1 VTMNSQVNVVRPA
14 DERPPPERWP
24 VRAGTVPPLAHYF
37 TPRPE
42 TGFDLTAI
50 PAAGQTAV
58 LTPPAQPET
67 AAGPIAAT
75 STGTAS
81 ALAVRRTTGTA
92 SPLAGAVATG
102 TASAQAGTGG
112 TGKTQ
117 LASALARHLWDSAA
131 VDLLAWVPAVS
142 RDSIITGYVQAGAA
156 AGAPGGGEPPER
168 AAASF
173 LDWLAGTDRP
183 WLLVL
188 DDLTDIVDLD
198 ELWPRGAAGRV
209 VVTTRL
215 PAAAVRGPGRTIV
228 EVGTFSPRE
237 ALAYLTGSLYPDQR
251 AGAIDLAGDLGCL
264 PLGLALAAAVIADA
278 GVDCGQY
285 RAHLAERNRQ
295 MSVPQ
300 ADRYAQIAAATWSIA
315 LDQADSTG
323 PPGLARAALA
333 LVALLDSTGVP
344 GAVLTSRPACDCI
357 CGPGATGT
365 PADESQVR
373 GVLDRLSQVGLVTLD
388 PESAARTVGLHS
400 LVQATARQVIPP
412 AMLELSAAA
421 AASALLQAWPSG
433 DRDPLVAQALRD
445 CTASLHRAAADLL
458 WTGEAGGSG
467 AAHPVLLRAGES
479 LDRSRLPGLAISYWR
494 AMVGTG
500 TRILGPSHA
509 STLLARD
516 RLAAACEAAGRPQD
530 AAAAL
535 ANSVAERE
543 RALGRDH
550 PESLSARSSLAH
562 AHLAAGRSDE
572 AILLYESTLADRGR
586 VLGPDHPDTLAS
598 RGDLAAAYRSAGR
611 MQAAVSALQAAL
623 SDREAILGPDDPQT
637 LAACADLAAA
647 LHEWG
652 QVREAVPLYER
663 ALADRERVLG
673 PDHPDTMTARANLA
687 YAYRSADRLKDAL
700 PVYRQALADRDRV
713 LGPDDPDTL
722 TSLANLASAYHSAR
736 MLKPAIPLYEQAL
749 DARERTQGPDHP
761 DTLAARGNLASA
773 YHSAGRIALAI
784 PLYEQT
790 LHDYERLMGRDHVNT
805 LTSRANLASAYHT
818 MGRFTEAIAVF
829 EHTLAD
835 CERYLP
841 AGHPMTQ
848 TIRENLEAAR

>member
-1 VTMNSQVNVVRPA
+1 MNSQVNVDRLADDRPV
-14 DERPPPERWP
+14 PGRWP
-24 VRAGTVPPLAHYF
+24 VRSGTVPPLARWF

-42 TGFDLTAI
+42 TGFDLVAT
-50 PAAGQTAV
+50 PAVGETVV

-67 AAGPIAAT
+67 AAGPVAAR
-75 STGTAS
+75 SSGSAS
-81 ALAVRRTTGTA
+81 ALAVTRATGTA
-92 SPLAGAVATG
+92 SPLAGAVGTG
-102 TASAQAGTGG
+102 TASAPAGTGG

-117 LASALARHLWDSAA
+117 LASALARFLWDSAA
-131 VDLLAWVPAVS
+131 VELLAWVPAVS

-156 AGAPGGGEPPER
+156 VGAPGSGEPPER

-198 ELWPRGAAGRV
+198 ELWPRGQAGRV

-215 PAAAVRGPGRTIV
+215 PAAAVRGPGRTIL

-237 ALAYLTGSLYPDQR
+237 ALGYLTASLYPDQR
-251 AGAIDLAGDLGCL
+251 TGAIDLAGDMGCL
-264 PLGLALAAAVIADA
+264 PLGLALATAVIADT
-278 GVDCGQY
+278 GIDCGQY

-300 ADRYAQIAAATWSIA
+300 ADGYAKIVAATWSIS
-315 LDQADSTG
+315 LDQADATG
-323 PPGLARAALA
+323 PAGLARAALA
-333 LVALLDSTGVP
+333 LVALLDSSGIP
-344 GAVLTSRPACDCI
+344 GAVLTSRVACDYI
-357 CGPGATGT
+357 CGRGATGT
-365 PADESQVR
+365 PADESQVH

-388 PESAARTVGLHS
+388 LESPARTAGLHS

-412 AMLELSAAA
+412 AMLEFTAGA
-421 AASALLQAWPSG
+421 AASALLQAWPHG

-458 WTGEAGGSG
+458 WTPE
-467 AAHPVLLRAGES
+467 AHPVLLRAGQS
-479 LDRSRLPGLAISYWR
+479 LDQARLPGLAVPYWR
-494 AMVGTG
+494 AMVGTA

-516 RLAAACEAAGRPQD
+516 HLAAACEAAGRPQD
-530 AAAAL
+530 AVAAL
-535 ANSVAERE
+535 ENSVTERE

-550 PESLSARSSLAH
+550 PESLSARSSLAR
-562 AHLAAGRSDE
+562 AHLAAGRVDD
-572 AILLYESTLADRGR
+572 AIPLYESTLADQERL
-586 VLGPDHPDTLAS
+586 LGNDHPDTMAS
-598 RGDLAAAYRSAGR
+598 RSDLAAAYSSAGR
-611 MQAAVSALQAAL
+611 MQAAVSVLERTL
-623 SDREAILGPDDPQT
+623 SEREAILGPDDPQT
-637 LAACADLAAA
+637 LSARTDLAAA
-647 LHEWG
+647 LLAWG
-652 QVREAVPLYER
+652 QVGDAVTLYER

-673 PDHPDTMTARANLA
+673 PDHPDTMAARATLA

-700 PVYRQALADRDRV
+700 PLYRRTLADRERV
-713 LGPDDPDTL
+713 LGQDHPDTL
-722 TSLANLASAYHSAR
+722 TSLGNLASAYHSAR

-761 DTLAARGNLASA
+761 DTLAAQGNLASG
-773 YHSAGRIALAI
+773 YHSAGRLALAI

-790 LHDYERLMGRDHVNT
+790 LRDYERVLGLDHLHTVT
-805 LTSRANLASAYHT
+805 ARANLAAAYHAT
-818 MGRFTEAIAVF
+818 GRRTEAVAVF
-829 EHTLAD
+829 EAALAD
-835 CERYLP
+835 CERCLP
-841 AGHPMTQ
+841 PGHPMTQ

>member
-1 VTMNSQVNVVRPA
+1 MSMNSQVNAGRLA
-14 DERPPPERWP
+14 DERPPPEHWP
-24 VRAGTVPPLAHYF
+24 VRSGTVPPLAEYF
-37 TPRPE
+37 SPRPE
-42 TGFDLTAI
+42 TGLGPAAT
-50 PAAGQTAV
+50 PAAGETAV
-58 LTPPAQPET
+58 LTPPAQPGA

-75 STGTAS
+75 STGNAS
-81 ALAVRRTTGTA
+81 ALAATRAAGTS

-117 LASALARHLWDSAA
+117 LASALARYLWDSAA

-156 AGAPGGGEPPER
+156 VGAPGLGEPPER

-198 ELWPRGAAGRV
+198 ELWPRGASGRV

-215 PAAAVRGPGRTIV
+215 PAAAVRGPGRKIL

-237 ALAYLTGSLYPDQR
+237 ALGYLTASLYPDQR

-264 PLGLALAAAVIADA
+264 PLGLRLATAVIADA
-278 GVDCGQY
+278 GADCGQY
-285 RAHLAERNRQ
+285 RAHLAERSRR
-295 MSVPQ
+295 MSVPH
-300 ADRYAQIAAATWSIA
+300 ADRYAKIVAATWSIA
-315 LDQADSTG
+315 LDRADSTG

-344 GAVLTSRPACDCI
+344 GAVLTSRASCSYI
-357 CGPGATGT
+357 GGHGATGT

-388 PESAARTVGLHS
+388 PQSAARTVGLHS

-412 AMLELSAAA
+412 AMLELTSAA
-421 AASALLQAWPSG
+421 AASALLEAWPLG
-433 DRDPLVAQALRD
+433 DRDPIVGQALRD

-458 WTGEAGGSG
+458 WSPE
-467 AAHPVLLRAGES
+467 AHPVLLRAGQS
-479 LDRSRLPGLAISYWR
+479 LDRARLPGLAISYWR

-516 RLAAACEAAGRPQD
+516 HLAAACEAAGRPQD
-530 AAAAL
+530 AIAAL
-535 ANSVAERE
+535 ENSVAERE

-550 PESLSARSSLAH
+550 PESLSTRSSLAH

-572 AILLYESTLADRGR
+572 AILLYESTLADRDR
-586 VLGPDHPDTLAS
+586 VLGPDHPDVMAS
-598 RGDLAAAYRSAGR
+598 RSDLAAAYRSAGR
-611 MQAAVSALQAAL
+611 MQAAVSALKRTL
-623 SDREAILGPDDPQT
+623 SDLEAMLGRDDPQT

-700 PVYRQALADRDRV
+700 PVYRRARADRERV
-713 LGPDDPDTL
+713 LGPDHPDTL
-722 TSLANLASAYHSAR
+722 TSLANLASAYHTAR

-749 DARERTQGPDHP
+749 NARERTQGPDHP

-790 LHDYERLMGRDHVNT
+790 LHDYERLMGREHVNT

-818 MGRFTEAIAVF
+818 MGRLTEAIAVF

-848 TIRENLEAAR
+848 AIRENLEAAR

>member
-1 VTMNSQVNVVRPA
+1 MNSQVNVDRLA

-24 VRAGTVPPLAHYF
+24 VRAGTVPPLAQWF

-42 TGFDLTAI
+42 TGFDLAAT
-50 PAAGQTAV
+50 PAAGETAV

-67 AAGPIAAT
+67 AAGPVAAT

-81 ALAVRRTTGTA
+81 ALAVTRATGTA
-92 SPLAGAVATG
+92 SPLAGAVGTG
-102 TASAQAGTGG
+102 TASAAAGTGG

-117 LASALARHLWDSAA
+117 LAAALAHFMWDSAA

-156 AGAPGGGEPPER
+156 VGAPGGGEPQEP

-215 PAAAVRGPGRTIV
+215 PAAAVRGPGRKIL
-228 EVGTFSPRE
+228 EVGTFSARE
-237 ALAYLTGSLYPDQR
+237 ALGYLTASLYPDQR

-264 PLGLALAAAVIADA
+264 PLGLALATSVIADT

-300 ADRYAQIAAATWSIA
+300 ADGYAKIVAATWSIA
-315 LDQADSTG
+315 LDLADSAG
-323 PPGLARAALA
+323 PAGPARAALA
-333 LVALLDSTGVP
+333 LVALLDSSGVP
-344 GAVLTSRPACDCI
+344 GAVLTSRAACDYI
-357 CGPGATGT
+357 CGHGATGT
-365 PADESQVR
+365 PADESRVR

-412 AMLELSAAA
+412 AMLELTAAA
-421 AASALLQAWPSG
+421 AASALLEAWPLG

-458 WTGEAGGSG
+458 WTPE
-467 AAHPVLLRAGES
+467 AHPVLLRAGQS

-509 STLLARD
+509 STLRARD
-516 RLAAACEAAGRPQD
+516 HLAAACEAAGRPQD
-530 AAAAL
+530 AVAAL
-535 ANSVAERE
+535 ENSLAERE

-562 AHLAAGRSDE
+562 AHLAAGSSDE
-572 AILLYESTLADRGR
+572 AILLYESTLADRDR
-586 VLGPDHPDTLAS
+586 LLGPEHPDTMAS

-611 MQAAVSALQAAL
+611 MQAAVSALERAL
-623 SDREAILGPDDPQT
+623 SDREAILGRDDPQT

-663 ALADRERVLG
+663 TLADRERVLGPDHADTMAARANLAYAYRSAERLKDALPVYRRALADRERVLG
-673 PDHPDTMTARANLA
+673 PDH
-687 YAYRSADRLKDAL
+687 
-700 PVYRQALADRDRV
+700 
-713 LGPDDPDTL
+713 PDTL

-773 YHSAGRIALAI
+773 YHSSGRIALAI

-790 LHDYERLMGRDHVNT
+790 LHDYERLMGRAHVNT

-818 MGRFTEAIAVF
+818 MGRSTEAIAVF

-841 AGHPMTQ
+841 EGHPMTQ

>member
-1 VTMNSQVNVVRPA
+1 MNSQVNVDRLA
-14 DERPPPERWP
+14 DEQPPERWP
-24 VRAGTVPPLAHYF
+24 VRSGSVTPLAQWF

-42 TGFDLTAI
+42 TGFDLAAT
-50 PAAGQTAV
+50 PAAGETAV

-67 AAGPIAAT
+67 ATGPAAAT

-81 ALAVRRTTGTA
+81 ALAVTRATGTA
-92 SPLAGAVATG
+92 SPLAGAVGTG

-117 LASALARHLWDSAA
+117 LASALARYLWDSAA

-142 RDSIITGYVQAGAA
+142 RDSIITGYAQAGAA

-188 DDLTDIVDLD
+188 DDLTDVVDLD

-215 PAAAVRGPGRTIV
+215 PAAAVRGPGRKTL

-237 ALAYLTGSLYPDQR
+237 ALGYLTASLYPDQR
-251 AGAIDLAGDLGCL
+251 AGAIDLAGDLRCL
-264 PLGLALAAAVIADA
+264 PLALSLATSVIADT
-278 GVDCGQY
+278 GVDCEQY

-300 ADRYAQIAAATWSIA
+300 ADRSAKIVAATWSIA
-315 LDQADSTG
+315 LDLADSAG
-323 PPGLARAALA
+323 PAGLARAVLA
-333 LVALLDSTGVP
+333 LVALLDSSGVP
-344 GAVLTSRPACDCI
+344 GAVLTSRAACDYI
-357 CGPGATGT
+357 CGHGATGT
-365 PADESQVR
+365 PADVSQVR
-373 GVLDRLSQVGLVTLD
+373 GALDRLSQVGLVTLD
-388 PESAARTVGLHS
+388 PENAARTVGLHS
-400 LVQATARQVIPP
+400 LVQATVRQVIPP
-412 AMLELSAAA
+412 PMLELGTAA
-421 AASALLQAWPSG
+421 AASALLQAWPLG
-433 DRDPLVAQALRD
+433 DRDPLVGQALRD

-458 WTGEAGGSG
+458 WIRE
-467 AAHPVLLRAGES
+467 AHPVLLRAGQS
-479 LDRSRLPGLAISYWR
+479 LDRARLPGLAISYWR

-516 RLAAACEAAGRPQD
+516 HLAAACEAAGRPQD
-530 AAAAL
+530 AVAAL
-535 ANSVAERE
+535 ENSVAERE
-543 RALGRDH
+543 RLLGRDH

-562 AHLAAGRSDE
+562 AQLAAGRSDE
-572 AILLYESTLADRGR
+572 AIQLYESTLADRDR
-586 VLGPDHPDTLAS
+586 LLGPDHPDTLAS

-611 MQAAVSALQAAL
+611 MQAAVSALARTL
-623 SDREAILGPDDPQT
+623 SDRESILGRDDPQT

-673 PDHPDTMTARANLA
+673 PDHPDTITARANLA

-700 PVYRQALADRDRV
+700 PVYQRALADRERV
-713 LGPDDPDTL
+713 LGPDHPDTL
-722 TSLANLASAYHSAR
+722 TSMANLASAYHSAR

-749 DARERTQGPDHP
+749 DSRVRTQGPDHP

-790 LHDYERLMGRDHVNT
+790 LHDYERVMGRDHVNT

-818 MGRFTEAIAVF
+818 IGRLTEAIAAF

-841 AGHPMTQ
+841 EGHPMTQ

>member
-1 VTMNSQVNVVRPA
+1 MNSQVNGGRLA
-14 DERPPPERWP
+14 DERPEPESWP
-24 VRAGTVPPLAHYF
+24 VRSGTVPPLADYF

-42 TGFDLTAI
+42 TGFDLAAM
-50 PAAGQTAV
+50 PAAGETAV

-81 ALAVRRTTGTA
+81 ALAATRATGTA
-92 SPLAGAVATG
+92 SPLAGAVGTG

-117 LASALARHLWDSAA
+117 LAAALARFLWDSAA

-156 AGAPGGGEPPER
+156 VGAPGGGESPER
-168 AAASF
+168 AAAGF
-173 LDWLAGTDRP
+173 LDWLADTQRP

-215 PAAAVRGPGRTIV
+215 PAAAVRAPGRRIL
-228 EVGTFSPRE
+228 EVGTFSTRE
-237 ALAYLTGSLYPDQR
+237 ALGYLTTSLYPDQR

-264 PLGLALAAAVIADA
+264 PLGLALATAVIAHT
-278 GVDCGQY
+278 GIDCGQY

-295 MSVPQ
+295 MSVPH
-300 ADRYAQIAAATWSIA
+300 ADRYAKIAAATWSIS
-315 LDQADSTG
+315 LDQADSAAPAG
-323 PPGLARAALA
+323 RARAALA
-333 LVALLDSTGVP
+333 LVALLDSSGIP
-344 GAVLTSRPACDCI
+344 GAVLTSRAACDYI
-357 CGPGATGT
+357 CGLGATGT
-365 PADESQVR
+365 PDDESQVL
-373 GVLDRLSQVGLVTLD
+373 GVLDRLSEVGLVTLD
-388 PESAARTVGLHS
+388 PQSAARTVGLHS

-412 AMLELSAAA
+412 AMLEVTVTAAA
-421 AASALLQAWPSG
+421 DALLQAWSHG

-445 CTASLHRAAADLL
+445 CTASLHRAASDLL
-458 WTGEAGGSG
+458 WTPE
-467 AAHPVLLRAGES
+467 AHPVLLRAGRS
-479 LDRSRLPGLAISYWR
+479 LDQVRLHGLAISYWR
-494 AMVGTG
+494 AMAGTG

-516 RLAAACEAAGRPQD
+516 HLAAACEAAGRPQD
-530 AAAAL
+530 AVAAL
-535 ANSVAERE
+535 ENSLPEWE
-543 RALGRDH
+543 QALGPDH
-550 PESLSARSSLAH
+550 PDTLSARSSLAH
-562 AHLAAGRSDE
+562 ADLAAGRVDE
-572 AILLYESTLADRGR
+572 AISLYESTLADRER
-586 VLGPDHPDTLAS
+586 VLGPDHPDTQAS
-598 RGDLAAAYRSAGR
+598 RGDLAAAYRSGGR
-611 MQAAVSALQAAL
+611 IQAAISVLERTL
-623 SDREAILGPDDPQT
+623 SDREAVLGADDPQT
-637 LAACADLAAA
+637 LAARADLAAA
-647 LHEWG
+647 LHAG
-652 QVREAVPLYER
+652 GRVRDAIPLCER

-673 PDHPDTMTARANLA
+673 PDHPDTLTSLANLA
-687 YAYRSADRLKDAL
+687 YAYREADRLNDAL
-700 PVYRQALADRDRV
+700 PLYRQALADRENV
-713 LGPDDPDTL
+713 LGPDHPDTL

-749 DARERTQGPDHP
+749 EARERTQGPDHP
-761 DTLAARGNLASA
+761 ETLAARGNLASA

-790 LHDYERLMGRDHVNT
+790 LHDYERVMGPGHVNT
-805 LTSRANLASAYHT
+805 LTSRANLASAYHA
-818 MGRFTEAIAVF
+818 MGRLTEAITVF
-829 EHTLAD
+829 EHTLAE
-835 CERYLP
+835 CEQYLP